1 MSQEL
6 RSRERVLL
14 AYARREPDRV
24 PIIFRTIEPLT
35 HRWHNQVERAEF
47 LLSWGADDLLTFAL
61 PLVTH
66 RSAIRRVW
74 REESRPYPILH
85 QTWYTP
91 QGTLHASVYMTEDW
105 PSDDVPLYSDH
116 AWSRG
121 IDHWL
126 KTEEDLRALGY
137 LLRDPRESELEQIR
151 AEYAALRREADRL
164 EVVLQGSMYPAPL
177 YAMGLLGGQRC
188 ITLVRDDP
196 DLFAAVLADIQRW
209 SRQNL
214 SLLLEL
220 GVDVVYRS
228 SCYETIDFYAPVD
241 VRRFFMPLLRDDV
254 RLCHEAGVP
263 LHSFAQTGVM
273 PFLEDYA
280 AMGLDILSSL
290 DTRGTNPMDLALVQ
304 QRLAGRCCLMG
315 GVDNR
320 DPFVSESAAQMER
333 TVLDVLRILAP
344 GGGYIL
350 SPAGMIFPEG
360 KEENI
365 RAFIEAGRRHGAYP
379 LSFAQG

>member
-1 MSQEL
+1 MDAIT
-6 RSRERVLL
+6 SRERVLL
-14 AYARREPDRV
+14 AYARQEPDRV
-24 PIIFRTIEPLT
+24 PIIFRAIHPSA
-35 HRWHNQVERAEF
+35 HRWRNQIERAEL
-47 LLSWGADDLLTFAL
+47 LLSWGADDILNFTPPLT
-61 PLVTH
+61 TH
-66 RSAIRRVW
+66 PSAIKRLW
-74 REESRPYPILH
+74 QEAGRPYPVLH
-85 QTWYTP
+85 QAWYTP
-91 QGTLHASVYMTEDW
+91 QGTLHASVFRTEDW
-105 PSDDVPLYSDH
+105 PSEDIPFYSDH

-126 KTEEDLRALGY
+126 KTEDDLPALAY
-137 LLRDPRESELEQIR
+137 LLRDPREGDLEQIR
-151 AEYAALRREADRL
+151 AQFAALRAEADRL
-164 EVVLQGSMYPAPL
+164 GVAVQGSMHPAPL
-177 YAMGLLGGQRC
+177 YALGLLGGQRC

-196 DLFAAVLADIQRW
+196 DLFAAVLAAVQRW

-214 SLLLEL
+214 TLLLEL

-228 SCYETIDFYAPVD
+228 SCYETIDFYAPAD
-241 VRRFFMPLLRDDV
+241 VRRFFMPLLREDV

-280 AMGLDILSSL
+280 SMGLDILSSL
-290 DTRGTNPMDLALVQ
+290 DTRGANPMDLALVR

-320 DPFVSESAAQMER
+320 DPFITQSASQMEQV
-333 TVLDVLRILAP
+333 VLDVLRLLAP

-360 KEENI
+360 KEENV
-365 RAFIEAGRRHGAYP
+365 RAFIEAGRRHGTYP
-379 LSFAQG
+379 LSL